1 MASALYNNYLNLC
14 LGDDT
19 AAHTFVDIDTDT
31 IKCALVNTTTDYTF
45 SAAHQDIVDVTQ
57 YSGTTDQTLSN
68 KTITNGVVDNTA
80 DLTFSSVAIDG
91 AKDVE
96 ALVHYKDSGVAATS
110 PLIAYHDGFAAVTPN
125 GGDITVAYNASG
137 IYSL

>member
-1 MASALYNNYLNLC
+1 MASAFYNNYLNLC
-14 LGDDT
+14 LGDDS
-19 AAHTFVDIDTDT
+19 AAHGFVDIDTDT
-31 IKCALVNTTTDYTF
+31 IKCALINLTDDYTY
-45 SAAHQDIVDVTQ
+45 SAAHQDKAEVTS
-57 YSGTTDQTLSN
+57 YGASTDQTLSN

-80 DLTFSSVAIDG
+80 DLTFSSVAL
-91 AKDVE
+91 DVSNCD

-110 PLIAYHDGFAAVTPN
+110 ALICYHDGFTAVTPN